1 MSNFFQASGNGQRYF
16 IYCDSYEVTEKR
28 LIFTNCTYA
37 CVVGV
42 NLFRCSDDVPELRLC
57 RKMKVRQISHKK
69 ARTMYKYIKDAQ
81 KAVNA
86 VLLQL

>member
-16 IYCDSYEVTEKR
+16 IYCEKYTVLETR
-28 LIFTNCTYA
+28 HLFESCTYA

-42 NLFRCSDDVPELRLC
+42 NLFRCSDNVPELRLG
-57 RKMKVRQISHKK
+57 RKMKVRQISQKK
-69 ARTMYKYIKDAQ
+69 AQKMYSYIKDAQ

-86 VLLQL
+86 VLRQL